1 MEEIE
6 LGYVKKIVENN
17 INNMIKEV
25 NNKYNIKYGDMY
37 PEDFIELELY
47 IDNIAKIIK
56 RNCEGNMGI

>member
-1 MEEIE
+1 MEKIE
-6 LGYVKKIVENN
+6 LGYIKKIVENN
-17 INNMIKEV
+17 INNTIKEV

-56 RNCEGNMGI
+56 RNCEGNMEI

>member
-6 LGYVKKIVENN
+6 LGYIKKIVENN
-17 INNMIKEV
+17 INNTIKEV

-56 RNCEGNMGI
+56 RNCEGNMEI